1 MWFCLGFRVES
12 KSLNIYTTRFLDD
25 DDDDDEI
32 GGLSKGAKKNII
44 YKHVIY
50 RRRRLYE
57 ERREGKR
64 ERRRRRPSSSSSP
77 SPSLPLSL
85 FLGGGRFGR
94 RKREREDI
102 DRNFDTSRLEYNL
115 CAERAR
121 NALVR
126 ERKKERKEGRTTA

>member
-12 KSLNIYTTRFLDD
+12 KSLNIHHRFLN
-25 DDDDDEI
+25 DDDEI
-32 GGLSKGAKKNII
+32 GSLSKGAKKNLIS
-44 YKHVIY
+44 VIY

-64 ERRRRRPSSSSSP
+64 ERRRRRRRRRRPSSSSSP

-94 RKREREDI
+94 RKRER
-102 DRNFDTSRLEYNL
+102 
-115 CAERAR
+115 
-121 NALVR
+121 
-126 ERKKERKEGRTTA
+126 GH